1 MKVIFLFLGALLLYH
16 TAGAVIDYH
25 RVPPYEAPT
34 TYTVQKPPLDT
45 PWTYRLGSN
54 PWPEYPRPQLQRE
67 HWQNLNGIWKYRNA
81 TGPNEPPPWNQDLP
95 HEVLV
100 PSCLESALSGVQG
113 EYTIH
118 SWFSTNFTVPELWR
132 DGRVLLNF
140 GAVDYEAVIY
150 INGQQIAINRGGYA
164 TFTIDVTDYVS
175 TGDEPDA
182 VNPIGKQTLQDPNH
196 YFYTPCSGIWQSV
209 WIEAAATEYVTR
221 LDLSGDMNGQVT
233 VNVHTLNSV
242 SGNAEIRIRDRDQ
255 SATILAANPFKTN
268 GEFIFTT
275 GQVPK
280 RWSPDSPVLYDVEI
294 IVGGETIR
302 SYMGFRTYENR
313 NINGVYRPMLNGE
326 FIFPFGTLDQGYW
339 PDGIY
344 VAPNRK
350 AMTYD
355 LNMLKAVGF
364 NMVRKHIKVE
374 PSLFYTACDELGLL
388 VIQDMP
394 SPRTGNRIEYSN
406 CTRPPYL
413 PNVDEQAD
421 FVDQLG
427 RMVDQLKSH
436 PSIFAWTI
444 YNEGWG
450 QLLTRQN
457 GHYQEFDLVDLV
469 RSRDP
474 TRLISATSGWTDHGA
489 GDFSDTHSY
498 ASPKCGTPF
507 YKIPSPA
514 YDPTRIAFQGEFG
527 GIGHNLT
534 DAHLWKVQDAID
546 TINQTYEINADLN
559 SFNYRAR
566 QLLREFREQ
575 VELFD
580 CSGGVWTQTTDVEG
594 ELNGLLS
601 YDRRV
606 LRVDLNV
613 WRTEIQALYDAAA
626 ARGAMNYSIGEP
638 VELELKNHL

>member
-1 MKVIFLFLGALLLYH
+1 
-16 TAGAVIDYH
+16 
-25 RVPPYEAPT
+25 
-34 TYTVQKPPLDT
+34 
-45 PWTYRLGSN
+45 
-54 PWPEYPRPQLQRE
+54 
-67 HWQNLNGIWKYRNA
+67 
-81 TGPNEPPPWNQDLP
+81 
-95 HEVLV
+95 
-100 PSCLESALSGVQG
+100 
-113 EYTIH
+113 
-118 SWFSTNFTVPELWR
+118 
-132 DGRVLLNF
+132 
-140 GAVDYEAVIY
+140 
-150 INGQQIAINRGGYA
+150 
-164 TFTIDVTDYVS
+164 
-175 TGDEPDA
+175 
-182 VNPIGKQTLQDPNH
+182 
-196 YFYTPCSGIWQSV
+196 
-209 WIEAAATEYVTR
+209 
-221 LDLSGDMNGQVT
+221 
-233 VNVHTLNSV
+233 
-242 SGNAEIRIRDRDQ
+242 
-255 SATILAANPFKTN
+255 
-268 GEFIFTT
+268 
-275 GQVPK
+275 
-280 RWSPDSPVLYDVEI
+280 
-294 IVGGETIR
+294 
-302 SYMGFRTYENR
+302 
-313 NINGVYRPMLNGE
+313 
-326 FIFPFGTLDQGYW
+326 
-339 PDGIY
+339 
-344 VAPNRK
+344 
-350 AMTYD
+350 MTYD

-394 SPRTGNRIEYSN
+394 SPRTGTRTEYSN

-413 PNVDEQAD
+413 PNLDEQAD

-450 QLLTRQN
+450 QLLTQQN
-457 GHYQEFDLVDLV
+457 GRYQEFDLVDLV

-514 YDPTRIAFQGEFG
+514 YDPSRIAFQGEFG

-534 DAHLWKVQDAID
+534 DAHLWKVQDAVD

-613 WRTEIQALYDAAA
+613 WRTEI
-626 ARGAMNYSIGEP
+626 
-638 VELELKNHL
+638 